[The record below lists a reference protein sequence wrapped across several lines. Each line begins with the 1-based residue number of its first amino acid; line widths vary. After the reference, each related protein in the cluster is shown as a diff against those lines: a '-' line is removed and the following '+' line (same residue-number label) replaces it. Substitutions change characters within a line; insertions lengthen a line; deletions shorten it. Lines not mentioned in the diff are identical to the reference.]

1 MFLFLTL
8 FIPFTL
14 FLGGAYVF
22 HYPPALGLLYGFNM
36 VLMYLVLWK
45 VSDQVVKVQTQ
56 KMSIS
61 GDSLVLMHQKVFTS
75 FPVVRHMDLEVPLDS
90 IRGITLTPTHV
101 GYFLTVRFEQEG
113 KTMGVDMDINPLS
126 TANRD
131 TIQAVLKAVPGVETD
146 KGTEDLLNSYEDKA
160 LSWKWTYMCSG
171 FVLILAL
178 AIFLFISIFLG
189 TRLH

>member
-14 FLGGAYVF
+14 FLGGAYVLD
-22 HYPPALGLLYGFNM
+22 YPLALGLLYGFNM
-36 VLMYLVLWK
+36 ILMYLVLWK

-61 GDSLVLMHQKVFTS
+61 GDSLVLMHKKVFTS
-75 FPVVRHMDLEVPLDS
+75 FPVVRHVDLEVPLDR
-90 IRGITLTPTHV
+90 IRGITLTPTHA
-101 GYFLTVRFEQEG
+101 GYFLTIRFEQEG

-160 LSWKWTYMCSG
+160 LSWKWVYLCSG

-178 AIFLFISIFLG
+178 GIFLFISIYLG
-189 TRLH
+189 TKI